1 MTPPTLLEPA
11 DNPYRSTVTWNE
23 PASRSYSGDELIE
36 LQAFVGPKAQHFL
49 RKWLPRLED
58 PESGDVGFSWIC
70 LFFPALWFGYR
81 KLYKPGIVYLVATA
95 ALVIAQQLLFVN
107 ILKLAAIPTGSNL
120 IVAVM
125 ANLVCALYGNAWYL
139 NHAEAT
145 IARARREGIAGEQLL
160 HTLSRRGGTSLLGL
174 FGMWILS
181 SIAGAF
187 GALIAIVLQF
197 QS

>member
-11 DNPYRSTVTWNE
+11 DNPYRSTVAWNE

-81 KLYKPGIVYLVATA
+81 KLFKPGIVYLAATA
-95 ALVIAQQLLFVN
+95 ALFVGQQLLFVN
-107 ILKLAAIPTGSNL
+107 ILKLAAIPPGSNL
-120 IVAVM
+120 IVGLM
-125 ANLVCALYGNAWYL
+125 ANIVCGLYGNAWYL
-139 NHAEAT
+139 NHAEAV
-145 IARARREGIAGEQLL
+145 IAQTRREGMSGEQLL
-160 HTLSRRGGTSLLGL
+160 HTLSRRGGTSVLGL
-174 FGMWILS
+174 IGMWFLS
-181 SIAGAF
+181 FVAGVC
-187 GALIAIVLQF
+187 GALVVIALQF
-197 QS
+197 QV